1 MLNLTENSAGLQNSR
16 VCNQR
21 HSAWLALPEK
31 TMDEF
36 QILVCGGQLEMQT
49 VEDLMLLYIPN
60 KYNFRA
66 VAEK

>member
-1 MLNLTENSAGLQNSR
+1 
-16 VCNQR
+16 
-21 HSAWLALPEK
+21 
-31 TMDEF
+31 MDEF